1 MQDVLQGCKMI
12 GGIRL
17 LISLGERSQMDR
29 FYAARL
35 VIDAAGY
42 SKIAEPSGDADG
54 PHAILRALITV

>member
-1 MQDVLQGCKMI
+1 MI

-35 VIDAAGY
+35 VIEAAGY
-42 SKIAEPSGDADG
+42 SKIAAPSGDADG

>member
-1 MQDVLQGCKMI
+1 MI

-35 VIDAAGY
+35 VIEAAGY
-42 SKIAEPSGDADG
+42 SKIAEPSRDADR